1 MGWFSGWFGDNNSPQ
16 NANDD
21 DPLRNLDPSLREFLD
36 KESPAKYEAST
47 PSPPPPQSQHRP
59 STQAKPT
66 PQQPSSTSTAEE
78 EKSDTSTPRPSVPS
92 ESLFPDGRY
101 AHLWKTYRPR
111 AEVENALKSDQE
123 KLMDLLEGYQ
133 SRKARIGKAAMEN
146 CALEQEAM
154 SDCYRH
160 GGWKQTMTMCRKE
173 NKAFE
178 RCYTMQARFLK
189 ALGYLSAEDRPADV
203 DEQIQMHADTLYH
216 RMLAQ
221 EAAAASAKANNLPA
235 PTFEPLISPI
245 SSSAPA
251 DPTTPE
257 PKPQPQQQQQQPP
270 STTSESTNQPNST
283 SIRQPEPSSLSASKQ
298 LYLSKLKPRV
308 RDGLEAEWAAQKLSE
323 EEKVLA
329 ARAYAM
335 EAEAGVGVANQ
346 VGEMMQETQ
355 RRREE
360 RRQEG
365 KGTLGDVVS
374 GWLGR

>member
-1 MGWFSGWFGDNNSPQ
+1 
-16 NANDD
+16 
-21 DPLRNLDPSLREFLD
+21 
-36 KESPAKYEAST
+36 
-47 PSPPPPQSQHRP
+47 
-59 STQAKPT
+59 
-66 PQQPSSTSTAEE
+66 
-78 EKSDTSTPRPSVPS
+78 
-92 ESLFPDGRY
+92 
-101 AHLWKTYRPR
+101 
-111 AEVENALKSDQE
+111 
-123 KLMDLLEGYQ
+123 
-133 SRKARIGKAAMEN
+133 
-146 CALEQEAM
+146 
-154 SDCYRH
+154 
-160 GGWKQTMTMCRKE
+160 
-173 NKAFE
+173 
-178 RCYTMQARFLK
+178 RFLK
-189 ALGYLSAEDRPADV
+189 ALGYLSTEDRPADV

-257 PKPQPQQQQQQPP
+257 PKPQPQPQQQKQQQQPP

-283 SIRQPEPSSLSASKQ
+283 TPQPEPSSSSASKQ

-335 EAEAGVGVANQ
+335 EAEAGIGVANQ